1 MALADVLER
10 ARARGAPRVGN
21 TRMLLTA
28 YRPWKAQAWLHRSR
42 AVFRNVVAGRQ
53 SGKSHGGSFEATQA
67 ALWKPGGHVAVLVP
81 TYKIAEAV
89 IAKLKELLEPHFP
102 DSWHEAKRYFEL
114 PGRRL
119 ITIWSADRKVT
130 VRGPTITLLWIDE
143 GAYLHVDAR
152 DAAWG
157 STVAVKDARCLV
169 TTTPAGKNWVHQ
181 EFTSPDEASESFRF
195 RTEDSPY
202 ANLAM
207 VARLRKKMSPEKAA
221 QEFDA
226 VFVDNL
232 LITFP
237 DVKDLIVESFP
248 SRGAEPLGNVLG
260 VDVARDQDWTVL
272 TLMNRFG
279 EAEVVGRRK
288 RPAGSEAAFYPDA
301 VEWIAK
307 TAHKFSA
314 AVCIDDSGP
323 GAVIADYLERD
334 HKAEVSEVIRV
345 KTNIPK
351 TKAKIVES
359 CQAEVQWRRIWVRR
373 NEHSDQLVHELS
385 TFQGIKRVVHGQEE
399 MTYEGPQLEGEHDDC
414 VVSLCLANWGRLN
427 REVARDPL
435 EGDFTGF
442 AIEDGA
448 APAPAPSAGD
458 LGGWGAV

>member
-1 MALADVLER
+1 MALAELLER
-10 ARARGAPRVGN
+10 ARARGAPRQAN
-21 TRMLLTA
+21 TRLVRTT
-28 YRPWKAQAWLHRSR
+28 YRPWKAQAWLHRSK

-53 SGKSHGGSFEATQA
+53 AGKSHGGAFEAVQA
-67 ALWKPGGHVAVLVP
+67 ALWKPGAHVAVLVP

-89 IAKLKELLEPHFP
+89 IAKLKELLEPHWP
-102 DSWHEAKRYFEL
+102 DAWHEAKRFFEL
-114 PGRRL
+114 PGKRL

-130 VRGPTITLLWIDE
+130 VRGPTISLLWIDE

-157 STVAVKDARCLV
+157 SMAAVKDARCLV

-202 ANLAM
+202 ANLAL

-237 DVKDLIVESFP
+237 DVKDLVVEGFP
-248 SRGAEPLGNVLG
+248 ARGGPVEAQGNVLG

-272 TLMNRFG
+272 TLMNRWG

-288 RPAGSEAAFYPDA
+288 RPSGSEATFYPQA
-301 VEWIAK
+301 VEWIAAVAK
-307 TAHKFSA
+307 KHHAV
-314 AVCIDDSGP
+314 VCIDDSGP
-323 GAVIADYLERD
+323 GAVIADFLERD
-334 HKAEVSEVIRV
+334 HKVSLIRV
-345 KTNIPK
+345 KTASSK

-373 NEHSDQLVHELS
+373 NEHVDQLLHELS
-385 TFQGIKRVVHGQEE
+385 TFQGLKRVVHGQEE

-414 VVSLCLANWGRLN
+414 VISLCLANWGRLN
-427 REVARDPL
+427 RETPIDPL
-435 EGDFTGF
+435 AGDFSGF
-442 AIEDGA
+442 AEGTNLGHGA
-448 APAPAPSAGD
+448 GPPSGSELGD
-458 LGGWGAV
+458 WA